1 MTNIA
6 EQHDIFKKLSGST
19 IATLID
25 TSNPSIKRCDTFP
38 LITYGVA
45 PDGDTITVI
54 GEVFGDGST
63 KLIGIIKAGEE
74 EQQIAASDID
84 DDDAGRY
91 IEILNESYEAWKKT
105 RH

>member
-1 MTNIA
+1 
-6 EQHDIFKKLSGST
+6 
-19 IATLID
+19 
-25 TSNPSIKRCDTFP
+25 
-38 LITYGVA
+38 LITYDVA

-74 EQQIAASDID
+74 EQQIAASDIN